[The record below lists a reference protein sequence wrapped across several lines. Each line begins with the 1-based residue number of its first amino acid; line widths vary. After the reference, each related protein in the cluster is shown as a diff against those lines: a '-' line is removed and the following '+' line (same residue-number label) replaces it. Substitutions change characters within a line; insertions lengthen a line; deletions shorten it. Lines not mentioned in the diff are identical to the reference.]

1 MKTKTKI
8 PHLILAGL
16 FSATIASQGATILSI
31 GDALGSRL
39 IDTAQNGS
47 GNSLSAH
54 SLNVGTKA
62 NGAGWDMHAGL
73 AFQMTGAADGYL
85 EAANFSTSYTGG
97 QGTPIYNVDVYVN
110 RVSSSLAFQTS
121 DYENGTKIMD
131 DFVTT
136 SDIGSFG
143 TYSLDATGQANL
155 LSYLQSNWVEGDYL
169 YISLKANTDPAPLI
183 MGEDANANYVFG
195 SWLGGDNSDALL
207 IVTVP
212 EPSSTAL
219 LGLGLSSML
228 LRRRRS

>member
-1 MKTKTKI
+1 MKNKI

-16 FSATIASQGATILSI
+16 FGTAIASQGATILSI

-39 IDTAQNGS
+39 IDTTQNGS
-47 GNSLSAH
+47 GTALSAH
-54 SLNVGTKA
+54 ALNVGTKS
-62 NGAGWDMHAGL
+62 NGAGWDVHAGI

-97 QGTPIYNVDVYVN
+97 PGTPLYNVDVYVN
-110 RVSSSLAFQTS
+110 RVASTSAFVTS
-121 DYENGTKIMD
+121 DYQNGTKIMD

-136 SDIGSFG
+136 SDIGNFG

-155 LSYLQSNWVEGDYL
+155 LSYLQNNWVEDDYVF
-169 YISLKANTDPAPLI
+169 ISLKANTDPAPLI
-183 MGEDANANYVFG
+183 MGEDANANYIFG
-195 SWLGGDNSDALL
+195 SWLGGVDNSDALL

-219 LGLGLSSML
+219 LGLGGLAL
-228 LRRRRS
+228 TLRRRRA